1 MAGQGIIINNNKNI
15 INEGVTRPD
24 SELKHEL
31 MCVNSSIFMY
41 DANFKPIALPQF
53 LFMNGRG
60 QKIHNTIPLVVLS
73 EVV

>member
-1 MAGQGIIINNNKNI
+1 M
-15 INEGVTRPD
+15 TRPD

-60 QKIHNTIPLVVLS
+60 RPNIHNTIPLVVLS